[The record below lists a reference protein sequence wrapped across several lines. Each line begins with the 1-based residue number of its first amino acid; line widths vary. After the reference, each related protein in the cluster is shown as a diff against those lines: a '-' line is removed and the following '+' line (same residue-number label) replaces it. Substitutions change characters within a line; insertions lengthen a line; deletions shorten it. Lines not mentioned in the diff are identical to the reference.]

1 MDFDG
6 LLNILSAYA
15 PDHKQLRKRFQT
27 VLSDPDF
34 SASWRALSGCGQKR
48 CCWIPPDDFRKRA
61 NCLR

>member
-34 SASWRALSGCGQKR
+34 SAS
-48 CCWIPPDDFRKRA
+48 
-61 NCLR
+61 